1 MLLKSLA
8 TIGGVATLVA
18 TSALANVKPADAVG
32 PSGILNFSGDVAFTP
47 NSFTFSN
54 TNAASATSTGSFLA
68 GTPVTVATITAS
80 ATTIA
85 PFVTTDGFTF
95 NLENFSP
102 SNILVGSSPNG
113 QSTAAVATNGT
124 WFGPGGTSVGAGT
137 FTAQVANGTIIG
149 QASGSTTY
157 SASITATPTNVP
169 EPSETLGILTLGA
182 VGGMFVLRNLKRQ
195 SVNS

>member
-18 TSALANVKPADAVG
+18 TSALANVKPADALG
-32 PSGILNFSGDVAFTP
+32 PSGVLNFSGDVLFTP

-54 TNAASATSTGSFLA
+54 TNSASATSTGDFLP
-68 GTPVTVATITAS
+68 GTPVTVASITAN
-80 ATTIA
+80 ATAVT
-85 PFVTTDGFTF
+85 PFVTADGFTF
-95 NLENFSP
+95 DLENFSQ
-102 SNILVGSSPNG
+102 SNILFGSSPNG
-113 QSTAAVATNGT
+113 QGTAIVATNGT
-124 WFGPGGTSVGAGT
+124 WFGPGGTSLGAGT
-137 FTAQVANGTIIG
+137 FTAQVATG
-149 QASGSTTY
+149 QRSGSTTY

-195 SVNS
+195 LVNS